1 MRSMRL
7 AMTWWALI
15 VAGIAW
21 PLYADEKQKE
31 EKPDYPKF
39 EDVTKDMDVRTG
51 FFTLYYDKDKDKL
64 LAAVPKAMLTKH
76 FLLAST
82 VSGGP
87 AFTGFQWD
95 DGVVYWDRLDKQ
107 LVLMAADP
115 RYRKPKGG
123 AVEDVVQRT
132 YTDAIVQSVK
142 VVTET
147 KQGDP
152 VIDLADL
159 FKGDF
164 AGLARVYGRRVDS
177 GLSRW
182 SQVKA
187 FESNVEL
194 AVDVALMGDSGDGIQ
209 ARVHY
214 SLSRL
219 PEKDNY
225 SPREADNRIG
235 YFLTAIKDW
244 SAPHD
249 AKTVFKRYVNR
260 WHLEKA
266 DPKADVSDVKPE
278 TQITFYL
285 EKTIPPQFRPYVR
298 EGVLEWN
305 KAFEKAGLRNAI
317 QVIQQTDT
325 VHVEK
330 DAADVR
336 YNFIRWIVSG
346 EAFAMG
352 PSRVNP
358 FTGQILD
365 ADIIIDDS
373 MLRAWIQYDY
383 GVFGPKAILPF
394 TDYQFEALWERSLT
408 SPECFAHGLDEIAHA
423 ASSVDRVAFGLQ
435 RPEGPMEPHRFL
447 REHFGHSCEHARG
460 AVRQLAMASALAQA
474 EGLDDL
480 PEEFIGQ
487 ALKETVMHEVGHTL
501 GLRHN
506 FKASAWK
513 PLDEIRASRSKDEPT
528 VGSVMDYNPY
538 NFAAVKDGQGVF
550 ATPTLGPYDYWAI
563 AYGYQQPGSAFK
575 NEEEMLKAITSRV
588 AEPGLDYATDEDT
601 GMLEPDPL
609 AIPWDNGDDPVAF
622 ARLQVETYQRLL
634 AESPD
639 WAVKDGENYSR
650 LRRVVGMLLNHYAYG
665 IYVSGRTV
673 GGMYVHRDHKGD
685 PNARPPLVPV
695 PAEKQ
700 REAVRFMTGTVLSP
714 SAFAFEP
721 DLLNHLGPGRWQ
733 HWQSDD
739 FDASQEFRIH
749 DRVRRL
755 GAMAFSVMLNPITLT
770 RLHDGQVMAC
780 PQDDVF
786 TVPELLT
793 ALTDAV
799 WAELKEPGGAG
810 PWTDRRPRIPSF
822 RRDLQREYV
831 EQMIGM
837 ALHSPGALYPAD
849 CVAVAR
855 MTVEDMGSRVSGVL
869 EAEGS
874 QLDAYT
880 RAHLEACKQ
889 RIDKAL
895 AAKYVLP

>member
-1 MRSMRL
+1 MMRRMRL
-7 AMTWWALI
+7 AKIGWVLIAL
-15 VAGIAW
+15 GIAV
-21 PLYADEKQKE
+21 PVPADEQP

-39 EDVTKDMDVRTG
+39 EDVTKDLEVLTG
-51 FFTLYYDKDKDKL
+51 FLTLYRDTEKDKL
-64 LAAVPKAMLTKH
+64 LAAVPKAMLKKH

-82 VSGGP
+82 ISGGP
-87 AFTGFQWD
+87 AYTGFQWD
-95 DGVVYWDRLDKQ
+95 DGVVYWDRLDRR

-132 YTDAIVQSVK
+132 YTDAIVQSIN

-159 FKGDF
+159 FKSDF

-177 GLSRW
+177 DLCRW
-182 SQVKA
+182 SQVKV
-187 FESNVEL
+187 FQNNVEL
-194 AVDVALMGDSGDGIQ
+194 AVDVALMSDAGDGIQ

-214 SLSRL
+214 SLSGL
-219 PEKDNY
+219 PEKGSY
-225 SPREADNRIG
+225 EPREADDRIG
-235 YFLTAIKDW
+235 YFVTAVKDW

-249 AKTVFKRYVNR
+249 AKTLFKRYVNR
-260 WHLEKA
+260 WHLEKV
-266 DPKADVSDVKPE
+266 DPRADVSDVKPE

-285 EKTIPPQFRPYVR
+285 EKTIPPQFRPPIR
-298 EGVLEWN
+298 AGVLEWN

-325 VHVEK
+325 VHAEK
-330 DAADVR
+330 DPEDVR

-365 ADIIIDDS
+365 ADIVIDDS
-373 MLRAWIQYDY
+373 MLRAQILYDY
-383 GVFGPKAILPF
+383 DVYGPKAILPF
-394 TDYQFEALWERSLT
+394 TDYQFETLCQSSAVFRESFAGGLDAI
-408 SPECFAHGLDEIAHA
+408 AHG
-423 ASSVDRVAFGLQ
+423 ASPVDRAAFGLL
-435 RPEGPMEPHRFL
+435 RPDGPIEPHRFL

-460 AVRQLAMASALAQA
+460 AARQLAMASALAQA
-474 EGLDDL
+474 EGLDEL
-480 PEEFIGQ
+480 PQEFIAQ

-513 PLDEIRASRSKDEPT
+513 PLAEIQASRSKDEPI
-528 VGSVMDYNPY
+528 VASVMDYNPY
-538 NFAAVKDGQGVF
+538 NFAAVKSGQGVF

-563 AYGYQQPGSAFK
+563 AYGYQQPGSSFK

-588 AEPGLDYATDEDT
+588 AEPGLAYATDEDT
-601 GMLEPDPL
+601 GLLEPDPL

-622 ARLQVETYQRLL
+622 ARQQIQTYQRLL

-650 LRRVVGMLLNHYAYG
+650 LRRVVSMLLNHYLYG
-665 IYVSGRTV
+665 VFVSGRTV

-685 PNARPPLVPV
+685 PGARPPLVPV

-700 REAVRFMTGTVLSP
+700 REAVQFMAQTVLSP

-721 DLLNHLGPGRWQ
+721 ELLNHLGPGRWR
-733 HWQSDD
+733 HWESDD
-739 FDASQEFRIH
+739 FDASQEFRLH
-749 DRVRRL
+749 DHVRRL
-755 GAMAFSVMLNPITLT
+755 GSVAFLVMLNPITLT
-770 RLHDGQVMAC
+770 RLHDEQMMAG
-780 PQDDVF
+780 PQEDVF
-786 TVPELLT
+786 TVPELMT

-799 WAELKEPGGAG
+799 WAELKEPSGPG
-810 PWTDRRPRIPSF
+810 PWTDRRPRISSF
-822 RRDLQREYV
+822 RRDLQREYL
-831 EQMIGM
+831 EQMIQM
-837 ALHSPGALYPAD
+837 ALEGPGSWYPAD
-849 CVAVAR
+849 CVALAR
-855 MTVEDMGSRVSGVL
+855 KTIADLAVRIGDVL
-869 EAEGS
+869 SAEGPG
-874 QLDAYT
+874 LDAYT
-880 RAHLEACKQ
+880 RAHLSASKQ
-889 RIDKAL
+889 RIAKAL
-895 AAKYVLP
+895 EAKYILP